1 MTPTAPAPTNAAFN
15 PLIRPYL
22 VLQGACGGGDE
33 GEAPALVD
41 RLLRDRLDRSLEYV
55 FGLLA
60 LHLDRASLRIAFK
73 ALHHEEERLRGTAL
87 EYLETVLPVEV
98 RDAVWPFLGE
108 ARPMRAARSAK
119 EILDD
124 LVQAQAAGEG
134 AVGPGPSAPGGQPS
148 SAASAPAGAEV
159 A

>member
-1 MTPTAPAPTNAAFN
+1 MVKREVEINKAAWESQPA
-15 PLIRPYL
+15 
-22 VLQGACGGGDE
+22 LQFDDDE
-33 GEAPALVD
+33 SEAPALVD

-108 ARPMRAARSAK
+108 ARPMRATRSAK

-124 LVQAQAAGEG
+124 LVQTRATGDG
-134 AVGPGPSAPGGQPS
+134 AERPAPPAPGDQPSAATPAPI
-148 SAASAPAGAEV
+148 SAETA
-159 A
+159 